1 MVARGGWVNTIHGNL
16 ELLDDEMAKWFAKVQ
31 GIYAVLQA
39 TGRTKTFG
47 GIPGDVRPYG
57 FGSLDNRGAIYT
69 VVNPAQSV
77 EEIELPQLSRIQT
90 SLHNGRVIFRDAGFV
105 PVLRGTRIKLG
116 PGQMAA
122 VGVGRYA
129 SQEFELGI
137 QDDVRIP
144 RSILPINATFAP
156 AENNVI
162 ETTIV
167 APLEGDLRILFQ
179 QRVKGGQIIRSRS
192 EGASVGQVLK
202 IIVEQDGIPLAVEIN
217 YDKQIWSGLS
227 WGAGEIKNKDF
238 ASGRP
243 ITIRCSSSDKDPVLL
258 EGHVYVV
265 EY

>member
-1 MVARGGWVNTIHGNL
+1 M
-16 ELLDDEMAKWFAKVQ
+16 
-31 GIYAVLQA
+31 
-39 TGRTKTFG
+39 
-47 GIPGDVRPYG
+47 
-57 FGSLDNRGAIYT
+57 
-69 VVNPAQSV
+69 VNPAQSV
-77 EEIELPQLSRIQT
+77 EEIELPQLSRIQI
-90 SLHNGRVIFRDAGFV
+90 SLDSGRVIFRDAGFV

-122 VGVGRYA
+122 VGFGRYGA
-129 SQEFELGI
+129 QEFELGV

-156 AENNVI
+156 AENNTI
-162 ETTIV
+162 ETTIA
-167 APLEGDLRILFQ
+167 APLKGDLRIFFQ
-179 QRVKGGQIIRSRS
+179 QRDKGGQIIRSWP
-192 EGASVGQVLK
+192 GGPPNGTSVGKVLK
-202 IIVEQDGIPLAVEIN
+202 IIVEQDGIPLAVESN

-243 ITIRCSSSDKDPVLL
+243 ITIRCSSSEKDPVLL